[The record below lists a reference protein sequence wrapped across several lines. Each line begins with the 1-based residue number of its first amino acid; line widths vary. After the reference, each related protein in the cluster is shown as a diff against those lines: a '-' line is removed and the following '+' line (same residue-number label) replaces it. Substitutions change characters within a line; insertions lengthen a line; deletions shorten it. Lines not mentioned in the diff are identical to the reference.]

1 MNPTGRYTT
10 QQWIKIIEAYFATK
24 SVLLTQQQSRR
35 DFGRNN
41 VHDRRTI
48 QPLVV
53 KFRET
58 GSVVD
63 AHKGHSG
70 RNRSAIIPE
79 NIQNLREI
87 LEESPRNQH
96 AVSHVKLALPEHQF
110 WGSSIITLSYF
121 LTKFRSCRGKL
132 ITIKQ
137 NEKHFVKISV
147 KGLKMTLV
155 CCIWFSLVTR
165 LTVTWVGTSTSRIC
179 TSGSPYEHTHH
190 PLSQEKVTVW
200 CVRVA

>member
-1 MNPTGRYTT
+1 MSSQDGPKKRSILFFIPRLCFTIFQHIFQVVQTISLSNSFDTNMNPTGRYTT

-79 NIQNLREI
+79 NIQNLREL

-110 WGSSIITLSYF
+110 
-121 LTKFRSCRGKL
+121 
-132 ITIKQ
+132 
-137 NEKHFVKISV
+137 
-147 KGLKMTLV
+147 
-155 CCIWFSLVTR
+155 
-165 LTVTWVGTSTSRIC
+165 
-179 TSGSPYEHTHH
+179 
-190 PLSQEKVTVW
+190 
-200 CVRVA
+200 